1 MPYRRLP
8 NTDQARLR
16 ALKAAIQ
23 RCEGLSFGKEVVS
36 FATALE
42 AKNFY
47 RIFDN
52 QLLQYQ
58 KTLENQVTAN
68 KQYQQIVHNA
78 RMYISHFIQVFNLS
92 VIRGDIKPEHK
103 ILYHLDPETHTVP
116 DLSSDVSILEWGKY
130 IIDGENERV
139 RNGGVQ
145 IYNPTITKV
154 KVHYEIF
161 KEYNTTHK
169 LHQSITNRNRNELVE
184 LRKKC
189 DELILNIWNQVE
201 EKFKNEEPYTRLKKC
216 QEFGLVYYYRKGEEK
231 LTEIK

>member
-16 ALKAAIQ
+16 ALKAVIL
-23 RCEGLSFGKEVVS
+23 RCDGQAFGKEVVAFS
-36 FATALE
+36 TVLD

-52 QLLQYQ
+52 QLSQYQ
-58 KTLENQVTAN
+58 KTFENQVTAN
-68 KQYQQIVHNA
+68 KQYQQIVQNA
-78 RMYISHFIQVFNLS
+78 RMYISHFIQVLNLA
-92 VIRGDIKPEHK
+92 VIRGEIKAENK
-103 ILYHLDPETHTVP
+103 LLYHLDPQTNQVP
-116 DLSSDVSILEWGKY
+116 DLSNDTAILEWGKY
-130 IIDGENERV
+130 IIDGENERI

-169 LHQSITNRNRNELVE
+169 IHQNVTNRNRNELVE
-184 LRKKC
+184 LRKRC
-189 DELILNIWNQVE
+189 DEIILDIWNQVE
-201 EKFKNEEPYTRLKKC
+201 EKFKEEEPYTRLKKC
-216 QEFGLVYYYRKGEEK
+216 QEYGVVYYYRKGEAK
-231 LTEIK
+231 LTGN